1 MRKVVFILIFL
12 SLVIKLYSYWRIKR
26 LLFSPIGGTASYPI
40 VVDSDH
46 NGYNEIIFSIYRCWQ
61 IWEYRPINQYYL
73 VYADTG
79 GYPGNIPGIETGNF
93 EPKDVGD
100 IDQDGLVDLVG
111 PNVENVND
119 SFFPL
124 VTTQE
129 SPDYHSYPESLSWW
143 YRTSNEYTFSYTY
156 YFTPDLDNDGKN
168 EILTYESWDSCPIV
182 IIENI
187 SNNTNIPVWRKVNY
201 GSGFAF
207 GDFDGDR
214 LKEFVTASPGSSG
227 RVFVFENTGDNQYQL
242 IKVDTV
248 RLPNGIDVFSG
259 NDVDNDGKPEFF
271 VGFAQVVDDKF
282 IWDFYLYM
290 WEAVGN
296 NNYERMLI
304 DQTRISLNIS
314 STGRRSKCGD
324 IDGDGVEE
332 IIWATPMILFC
343 YKAIGNN
350 QFQRVWWW
358 RQDHGDDEEVNINIY
373 DLNKN
378 GYNEIIVQGS
388 GRTSIFEVEAVQV
401 LRPNGGEIFSGNSQ
415 EVIRWKTFY
424 PPRCDSLSLYYST
437 DNGRTYHLIASGI
450 PGRETTY
457 LWQVP
462 NISSDSCKIRIVAYG
477 PGWQFDESD
486 GVFRIRETGIKEE
499 ISKTFHMDISRN
511 LMKDEIR
518 LNIDNLGDDLEIEIY
533 NLSGRLIKNYYV
545 KPAQKVILI
554 LDRNKERIPRGIY
567 FLKLSSKNYQKIIKF
582 IF

>member
-1 MRKVVFILIFL
+1 MRKIIFILIFL

-26 LLFSPIGGTASYPI
+26 ILFSPIGGTASYPI

-119 SFFPL
+119 SFFSL

-143 YRTSNEYTFSYTY
+143 YRTSNEYAFSYTY

-242 IKVDTV
+242 VKVDTV

-271 VGFAQVVDDKF
+271 VGFAEWAGGHA
-282 IWDFYLYM
+282 WDFYLYM

-296 NNYERMLI
+296 NNYQRTLI
-304 DQTRISLNIS
+304 DRIRMDEL
-314 STGRRSKCGD
+314 GRRSKCGD
-324 IDGDGVEE
+324 IDGDGIEE
-332 IIWATPMILFC
+332 IVWSIGGQVRV

-350 QFQRVWWW
+350 QFQNVWFW
-358 RQDHGDDEEVNINIY
+358 RNDHGYPPTSIVNIY
-373 DLNKN
+373 DVNGN
-378 GYNEIIVQGS
+378 GYNEILVS
-388 GRTSIFEVEAVQV
+388 GYDHTSIFEIEAVQV

-486 GVFRIRETGIKEE
+486 MVFRIRETGIEE
-499 ISKTFHMDISRN
+499 KFFKTFYINISQNPIFSFDLSVESEIKIYDIKGN
-511 LMKDEIR
+511 
-518 LNIDNLGDDLEIEIY
+518 
-533 NLSGRLIKNYYV
+533 LIK
-545 KPAQKVILI
+545 
-554 LDRNKERIPRGIY
+554 KEKIKDGKKTKIFLKEMKSGIY
-567 FLKLSSKNYQKIIKF
+567 FIEIGNKKGKIVLLK
-582 IF
+582 